1 MSGFLAVMAR
11 RVGESL
17 GTDAPEP
24 FVNVALRV
32 PTFSLDT
39 AEKRSAFVTSMT
51 DAIQEAAS
59 GRLERDRI
67 YINMLYG
74 DGFWGVGG
82 RAYTDDELQKELEQA
97 RQLQA

>member
-1 MSGFLAVMAR
+1 
-11 RVGESL
+11 
-17 GTDAPEP
+17 
-24 FVNVALRV
+24 
-32 PTFSLDT
+32 
-39 AEKRSAFVTSMT
+39 MT

-74 DGFWGVGG
+74 DGFWGIGG